1 MSPGEVCAQTAYA
14 KTYHLK
20 PESAFK
26 KFYLDFKSDQ
36 FNLNA
41 DTNYMISSN
50 PTRTWVL
57 FRETPIPTDAG

>member
-1 MSPGEVCAQTAYA
+1 MSPGEDCAQTAYA

-41 DTNYMISSN
+41 DTNYSIVVSSGMPIISKIKKSQ
-50 PTRTWVL
+50 
-57 FRETPIPTDAG
+57 

>member
-1 MSPGEVCAQTAYA
+1 MSPGEDCAQTAYA

-50 PTRTWVL
+50 PTRT
-57 FRETPIPTDAG
+57 